1 MSYGVFRRRFDPVL
15 YRQSPFV
22 PTKASSAQQVSSS
35 DTFTPSESFL
45 KQVNKLFADA
55 IALSEGFAKGVNRSI
70 AESVVLTE
78 SFAKQA
84 NKTVGDT
91 VVLTEQ
97 LAAVKIAARAVRDTV
112 SFSESGAK

>member
-1 MSYGVFRRRFDPVL
+1 MSYGVFRRRFVPVL

-70 AESVVLTE
+70 AESAVLTE

-91 VVLTEQ
+91 VALTE
-97 LAAVKIAARAVRDTV
+97 KGSAVRRAAGSV
-112 SFSESGAK
+112 SDVVALI